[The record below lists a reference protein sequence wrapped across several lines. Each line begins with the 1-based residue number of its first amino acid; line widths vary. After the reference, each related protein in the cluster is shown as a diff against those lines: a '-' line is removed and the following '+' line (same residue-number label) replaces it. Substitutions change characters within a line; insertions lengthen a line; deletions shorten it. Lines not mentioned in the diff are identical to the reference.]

1 MAEPTLTGR
10 HPRPGKRGP
19 KRPPIGGL
27 VKCHRNPRNPRA
39 TTVQTW
45 RREFASRAPNSVRRT
60 SEPEN
65 HICAPAAPTVADGT
79 ARRNA
84 MQP

>member
-27 VKCHRNPRNPRA
+27 VKCHRNPPSRD
-39 TTVQTW
+39 W
-45 RREFASRAPNSVRRT
+45 RYVSSRGIGSTAHEGHGIRPVDEIHGGHIFAGAELP
-60 SEPEN
+60 
-65 HICAPAAPTVADGT
+65 VAYHMLYT
-79 ARRNA
+79 R
-84 MQP
+84 